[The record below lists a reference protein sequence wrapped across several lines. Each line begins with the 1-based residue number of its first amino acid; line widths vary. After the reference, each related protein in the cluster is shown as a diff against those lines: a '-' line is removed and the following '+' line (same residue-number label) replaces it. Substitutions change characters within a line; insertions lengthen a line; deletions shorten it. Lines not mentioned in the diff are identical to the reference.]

1 MPTVQI
7 TPGCFDS
14 LQAVADT
21 LGKSRRVVVITGAG
35 ISTNSGIPDFRS
47 QNGLYSLIQSQY
59 DKAQASILA
68 QDEVNDFES
77 ERPAKRRR
85 TSHDSASAG
94 EDDALAQEGL
104 DIEDAKSA
112 DGESSAPE
120 SPSLPPLC
128 PLVEDS
134 LREKSIP
141 EQSHPDT
148 GDWPAE
154 PRRLTRSRAVD
165 LPDTTEQHPLRLD
178 LADVCQEAAIPNPG
192 LSTTSSQTDDADS
205 LDEGRDSIKCAPYR
219 TPQKAR
225 LAAMFSSSPLSSP
238 PPVLWDPYE
247 NALPSTDISSQ
258 LASDSSDDSDAE
270 NIDHSVNFFSASQ
283 GSTARLRTMK
293 GRDLFDSNIW
303 ADPVKTSVFYRFAT
317 SLRQKVKDIEPT
329 ATHRFIAQLRD
340 IGKLAR
346 VYTQNI
352 DEIEKKLGLSTDLNH
367 GAGSKRRRPAKAVTQ
382 QQLEQFRNEGV
393 PQDRGSSQDRGTK
406 GQDNLLGVGELTK
419 EPEASDAKPSKP
431 TVNHEKGVECVFLHG
446 SLSSLRCF
454 LCGKVSD
461 WDEDDREMC
470 TLSGEQPECPHC
482 AGAAAARVEKGR
494 RALGVGKLRPDIVL
508 YGEEHPQ
515 SDLISPIVQHDLS
528 AGPDVLLVLGT
539 SLRVHGL
546 KIMVKEFAKSV
557 HSKGG
562 KVVFVNFTKPS
573 ESVWGDVLDYWIE
586 WDCDAWVN
594 DLKER
599 KPSLWLS
606 AEEVQEQDRQRR
618 ETIAEKKRESL
629 LRREST
635 MEKKRESLGEAVH
648 PAVDIVKAPAKNPQ
662 SMRNDMQCGVY
673 LAWEIMQT
681 LAKIGDRPFD
691 NLEPVVERPL
701 TRPKETPVPVPT
713 LPAFA
718 RILRNEPRL
727 TPAQPT
733 ASAESNQPPE
743 ISLSAQVTIAQEI
756 ATKDTPKQTKRK
768 RARKSSPAN
777 ISANGSTKAA
787 SDAEEAA
794 PVHQSPPSSIQ
805 KFRKAVGNLPR
816 SNDTDPVSR
825 LNVLSRP
832 PTPTPPTAIVPIEP
846 EPTVD
851 HSEVSIVAAVKTN
864 PRQRKPKVWYDP
876 TPTREVKQAAKRVLP
891 PPVPS
896 PTVRDHHGRKQDVAG
911 MYGTRT
917 SLPSISIETAK
928 PAPFLEVDLQLSPL
942 QCPTRNI
949 RPAPFVIP
957 EGSFPMSF
965 SDPLWKLGYQGFTDR
980 AVNITMDDIERLAA
994 AKHDLDQAA
1003 SEQLRREEEAAQ
1015 TLASFMTGNH
1025 GH

>member
-1 MPTVQI
+1 M
-7 TPGCFDS
+7 
-14 LQAVADT
+14 
-21 LGKSRRVVVITGAG
+21 
-35 ISTNSGIPDFRS
+35 
-47 QNGLYSLIQSQY
+47 
-59 DKAQASILA
+59 LA
-68 QDEVNDFES
+68 QEEADDFES
-77 ERPAKRRR
+77 DRPAKRRR
-85 TSHDSASAG
+85 TSHDSASVG
-94 EDDALAQEGL
+94 EDDALAQEDI

-112 DGESSAPE
+112 DGKSSAPK
-120 SPSLPPLC
+120 SPSLPPLRSSIEDFPRDR
-128 PLVEDS
+128 PL
-134 LREKSIP
+134 P
-141 EQSHPDT
+141 EESHPNTSDR
-148 GDWPAE
+148 PAE
-154 PRRLTRSRAVD
+154 PRRSTRSRASG
-165 LPDTTEQHPLRLD
+165 LLDTTEQHPLRLD
-178 LADVCQEAAIPNPG
+178 LAGCGQEAAIVNPG

-205 LDEGRDSIKCAPYR
+205 LDEGQDSIQCAPYR
-219 TPQKAR
+219 TPKKTR

-270 NIDHSVNFFSASQ
+270 NVDHSVDFFSASQ
-283 GSTARLRTMK
+283 GSTAQLRTMK

-340 IGKLAR
+340 VGKLAR

-367 GAGSKRRRPAKAVTQ
+367 GAGSKRRRPAKAVMQ
-382 QQLEQFRNEGV
+382 QQPEQPKDEEIL
-393 PQDRGSSQDRGTK
+393 QDRGSSQEHGTK
-406 GQDNLLGVGELTK
+406 GPDNAPGISELVK
-419 EPEASDAKPSKP
+419 DPETSDAKPFKP
-431 TVNHEKGVECVFLHG
+431 AINTEKGVECVFLHG

-635 MEKKRESLGEAVH
+635 MEKKREGLGEVVH
-648 PAVDIVKAPAKNPQ
+648 PTTDISKAPAKNPQ

-681 LAKIGDRPFD
+681 LAKISDRPFD
-691 NLEPVVERPL
+691 NLEPVVEIDNLEPVVEVDKL
-701 TRPKETPVPVPT
+701 EPVVEKPVTRPKETPVPVPT

-718 RILRNEPRL
+718 RILRHEPRFK
-727 TPAQPT
+727 PAQT
-733 ASAESNQPPE
+733 TTSAETGHLPE
-743 ISLSAQVTIAQEI
+743 TFLPAPATTTSTTAQGT
-756 ATKDTPKQTKRK
+756 ATKDAPKQTKRK
-768 RARKSSPAN
+768 RARKSAPAN
-777 ISANGSTKAA
+777 LSSNGSMKVVI
-787 SDAEEAA
+787 DAVEAA
-794 PVHQSPPSSIQ
+794 LVHQSPPSSVQ
-805 KFRKAVGNLPR
+805 QFRRAAGKLPR
-816 SNDTDPVSR
+816 ASDTDAVSR
-825 LNVLSRP
+825 FNVPSRP
-832 PTPTPPTAIVPIEP
+832 PTPTPPAAVVPIEP
-846 EPTVD
+846 EPVVD

-876 TPTREVKQAAKRVLP
+876 TPIREVKQVAKRVLP
-891 PPVPS
+891 PLLPPLVPS
-896 PTVRDHHGRKQDVAG
+896 LVSTPAMRAYQRRKQDVAG
-911 MYGTRT
+911 MYETRT
-917 SLPSISIETAK
+917 FQPSISIETAK

-942 QCPTRNI
+942 QYPVRNI
-949 RPAPFVIP
+949 RPAPRICEEP
-957 EGSFPMSF
+957 FPMSF
-965 SDPLWKLGYQGFTDR
+965 SDPLRKLGYQGFTERVLNVTKDG
-980 AVNITMDDIERLAA
+980 IERLAPA
-994 AKHDLDQAA
+994 RHDLDQAA
-1003 SEQLRREEEAAQ
+1003 SEQLQREEEAAQ
-1015 TLASFMTGNH
+1015 TLASFMTSNR